1 VVRIGL
7 IGAGKWGRNHLRIFS
22 EINCELVG
30 ICDVNPATKKLA
42 DEYNIVYEKDYR
54 ELLPLVDAVSIV
66 TPTDMH
72 YNIVKDCLLAGKHVF
87 VEKPL
92 TTNSNEAN
100 ELVDLTNVFKKILA
114 VGYLYRFN
122 PVVMRLKEG
131 LKDAGKIHYITMR
144 YIHSSKPPRKDTGTI
159 FNFASHL
166 FDILNFVLDEMPKRI
181 FCKKVNY
188 LSKEREDFA
197 SILLDYGDFVASL
210 EVSWLHPLKKRDA
223 WIIASNEKIYA
234 DFLEQGVRK
243 YFIDIDL
250 DRSVNRGVKD
260 TKIEKREPL
269 REELIH
275 FLDCIEHG
283 REPINNGK
291 EACKVTK
298 LCELALESARTGK
311 EVTV

>member
-1 VVRIGL
+1 VVKIGL

-30 ICDVNPATKKLA
+30 ICDVNPNTKKLA
-42 DEYNIVYEKDYR
+42 DEYGIVYKKNYQ
-54 ELLPLVDAVSIV
+54 ELLPLIDAVSIV
-66 TPTDMH
+66 TPTDTH
-72 YNIVKDCLLAGKHVF
+72 HNIVKDCLLAGKHVF

-92 TTNSNEAN
+92 TTNSKEAD
-100 ELVDLTNVFKKILA
+100 ELVNLANISKKILA

-122 PVVMRLKEG
+122 PVVIRLKEE
-131 LKDAGKIHYITMR
+131 LNDAGKIHYITMR
-144 YIHSSKPPRKDTGTI
+144 YVHSSKPPRKDTGTV

-223 WIIASNEKIYA
+223 WIIASNEKIYT
-234 DFLEQGVRK
+234 DFLGQEMRK

-250 DRSVNRGVKD
+250 EKSVNKGVEGI
-260 TKIEKREPL
+260 KIEKREPL
-269 REELIH
+269 WEELIH

-291 EACKVTK
+291 EACKVTR
-298 LCELALESARTGK
+298 LCELALESARMDK